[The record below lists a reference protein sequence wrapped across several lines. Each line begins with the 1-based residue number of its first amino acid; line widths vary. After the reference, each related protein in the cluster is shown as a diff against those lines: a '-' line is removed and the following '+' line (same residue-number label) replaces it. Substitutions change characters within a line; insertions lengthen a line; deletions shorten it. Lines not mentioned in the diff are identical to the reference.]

1 MEEEYPGYVKPGF
14 KPFDPIA
21 LASWT
26 KDIVCKDSMRRYTDF
41 YCTGV
46 YGGISTGYTVGCC
59 LRCIFCWV
67 DFSRDFPEKFGS
79 FYSPENAFEQLLKNA
94 KKEKV
99 KRMRI
104 SGGEPTLC
112 RDHLLSLLDLIEGK
126 GYLFILETNGIL
138 FGADEGYVERL
149 TKYTGIHVRVSLKAG
164 TPQGFQRRT
173 GAKGDFYELPYN
185 AIRYLVKEKIS
196 FHVAAMSDPRLMPPE
211 ERVAMLKKLSEIGY
225 KDSLEEETCDPYPH
239 TIYRLKEAG
248 LEIFNK
254 ESRTWKA

>member
-1 MEEEYPGYVKPGF
+1 MKLGEMEEEYPRFVKPGF
-14 KPFDPIA
+14 KLFDPVD
-21 LASWT
+21 LAST
-26 KDIVCKDSMRRYTDF
+26 TEDIVCQNSKRLYTEF

-46 YGGISTGYTVGCC
+46 YGGISTGYVVGCC

-99 KRMRI
+99 KKMRI

-112 RDHLLSLLDLIEGK
+112 RGHLLGLLDLVEGT

-138 FGADEGYVERL
+138 FGADKGYIERV
-149 TKYTGIHVRVSLKAG
+149 TEYTNIHVRVSLKAG
-164 TPQGFQRRT
+164 TPEGFQRRT
-173 GAKGDFYELPYN
+173 GAKGDCYELPYH
-185 AIRYLVKEKIS
+185 AIRYLMMEKVS

-211 ERVAMLKKLSEIGY
+211 EKAAMVKKLNEIGY
-225 KDSLEEETCDPYPH
+225 RDFLEEETCDPYPH

-248 LEIFNK
+248 FPIVNK
-254 ESRTWKA
+254 